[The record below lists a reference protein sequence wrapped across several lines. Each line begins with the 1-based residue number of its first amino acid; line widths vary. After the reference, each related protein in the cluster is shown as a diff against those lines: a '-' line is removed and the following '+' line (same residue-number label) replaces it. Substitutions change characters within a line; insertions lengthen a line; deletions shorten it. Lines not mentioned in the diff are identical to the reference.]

1 MREFVK
7 IYYSCSSLMTVGTGF
22 FLGNADRTTEFRN
35 EILLCLSKTET
46 RFKAIPYDC
55 VLRERLK
62 ELNFNLCLSRFRN
75 S

>member
-1 MREFVK
+1 MRKFVK
-7 IYYSCSSLMTVGTGF
+7 IYYNYSSLMMVGTGF
-22 FLGNADRTTEFRN
+22 CLGNAERTTEFRN

-46 RFKAIPYDC
+46 RLKAIPYDR

-62 ELNFNLCLSRFRN
+62 ELDFNLCLSRFRN

>member
-1 MREFVK
+1 MRKFVK
-7 IYYSCSSLMTVGTGF
+7 IYYNYSSLMMVATGF
-22 FLGNADRTTEFRN
+22 FLGNAERTTELCN

-55 VLRERLK
+55 ILRERLK